1 MKRGLVILLVLA
13 SCARADQSGT
23 ISIATGLEFRPVPVS
38 ARKAAPSFSEEALTG
53 GPAITQAIYAGKVGV
68 VNFWGS
74 WCGPCRK
81 EEPLLE
87 RLSQEYAPRGVTF
100 LGVNTRRDQR
110 AAAKAFLEEF
120 SVTYPSLYDPDST
133 VAFRFGVRVMP
144 ATFVIDRQ
152 GRIAAQIIGAITDEV
167 GFRTLLDAESS

>member
-1 MKRGLVILLVLA
+1 MFVLVLA

-23 ISIATGLEFRPVPVS
+23 ISIASGLEFRPIPVAS
-38 ARKAAPSFSEEALTG
+38 RKAAPAFSEEALAG
-53 GPAITQAIYAGKVGV
+53 GPAITQAIYAGRVGV

-87 RLSQEYAPRGVTF
+87 RLSKEYAPRDVTF

-120 SVTYPSLYDPDST
+120 SVTYPSAYDPDST
-133 VAFRFGVRVMP
+133 IAYRFGVRVMP

-152 GRIAAQIIGAITDEV
+152 GRIAAQVIGAITDEV
-167 GFRTLLDAESS
+167 GFRRLLDAESA